1 MAKKSEAEQLFER
14 ALKRKS
20 PTDQT
25 DHVQVGDAPGL
36 PSIPSARGEKPRS
49 PQESEKL
56 ANLQVMIDRVF
67 AKQPAIKAAMT
78 AQLAAGQASAA
89 ATRKQVQAAMAAA
102 AARGPEPSPAAA
114 PLAGAPSLAP
124 KASTAGQPPVATP
137 VATLED
143 RRKAL
148 ATITDVRQR
157 DVTSLQAAM
166 AAAAARGPEPSPAA
180 APLAGAPSLAPK
192 ASTAGQPPVATPVAT
207 LEDRRKALAMITD
220 VRQRDVTSLTTI
232 EPEHLN
238 FGGPRVLLDYSI
250 PPPHT
255 LTDAKGRYVETF
267 RWFDR
272 AFLVYDPSIPAGE
285 KGSEHDPWFGI
296 SGPKF
301 RCYYPNSSAADFQ
314 SMMTSGSSGRWLH
327 AWSEKSNY
335 VEF

>member
-89 ATRKQVQAAMAAA
+89 ATRKQV
-102 AARGPEPSPAAA
+102 
-114 PLAGAPSLAP
+114 
-124 KASTAGQPPVATP
+124 
-137 VATLED
+137 
-143 RRKAL
+143 
-148 ATITDVRQR
+148 
-157 DVTSLQAAM
+157 QAAM